1 MSTKDAKAPE
11 APSTAQL
18 FRTAYNLLSQAVF
31 NHLAASGFG
40 DLRPA
45 HGNVLERLTYVD
57 EARLSVMASK
67 AGMTAQSMGELVDDL
82 ERRGYV
88 TRRNDPADRRAK
100 LVRLTAKGKRVSAAA
115 AEAVA
120 DAEGRLQAMLGPQ
133 SHARVRTLVS
143 RIIEKS
149 EPWRDEGPS
158 MKGSQ
163 ISN

>member
-11 APSTAQL
+11 GPSTAQL

-45 HGNVLERLTYVD
+45 HGNVLERLAVD

-82 ERRGYV
+82 ERRGLRHA
-88 TRRNDPADRRAK
+88 TQRPGRPSRQARAAN
-100 LVRLTAKGKRVSAAA
+100 RKRETSLGC
-115 AEAVA
+115 
-120 DAEGRLQAMLGPQ
+120 GR
-133 SHARVRTLVS
+133 
-143 RIIEKS
+143 
-149 EPWRDEGPS
+149 
-158 MKGSQ
+158 
-163 ISN
+163 

>member
-1 MSTKDAKAPE
+1 MSTKDVTAPDG
-11 APSTAQL
+11 PSTAQL

-45 HGNVLERLTYVD
+45 HGNVLERLTYVN

-82 ERRGYV
+82 EQRGYL

-100 LVRLTAKGKRVSAAA
+100 LVRLTAKGSRVSAAA

-120 DAEGRLQAMLGPQ
+120 AEERRLETMLGPQ
-133 SHARVRTLVS
+133 GHARVRTIVS
-143 RIIEKS
+143 RIIENS
-149 EPWRDEGPS
+149 EPRRDAMPAKPAGDA
-158 MKGSQ
+158 
-163 ISN
+163 